1 MQEEIA
7 GIEGTWQVVWKPSAV
22 DSIRVILVRA
32 PRNAPCGGTALHSLE
47 LFVTRVL

>member
-7 GIEGTWQVVWKPSAV
+7 GIVGTWRVVWKPSAV
-22 DSIRVILVRA
+22 DSITVILVRA
-32 PRNAPCGGTALHSLE
+32 PVPCGGTALHPVE